1 MGLGRKSK
9 GEVWGRLIS
18 RDFLLPLHSPRTH
31 LSLRFSHP
39 QIFRF
44 PSRKIPTK
52 ETLLL
57 VYFGIL
63 FVLSIFRRG
72 ANWLRFGFLP
82 FLSNSCVRLLFSRK
96 QCFLLSTTV
105 WRMHDLRI
113 SDPRHCFQGTDR
125 SLRQR
130 SLCNHRRENI
140 MVILSSD
147 LDNMWSMQY
156 IHIWIN
162 AMDYSQPMDLKFQC
176 VFHHFSYLTLKCVLF
191 M

>member
-18 RDFLLPLHSPRTH
+18 RDFLSPHHSPRTH

-44 PSRKIPTK
+44 PSHKIPTK

-63 FVLSIFRRG
+63 FALSIFRRR

-82 FLSNSCVRLLFSRK
+82 FLSKLTNCVSVGSVSNSCVCLLFPRK
-96 QCFLLSTTV
+96 QCSLLSRTV
-105 WRMHDLRI
+105 WRVHDLRI
-113 SDPRHCFQGTDR
+113 SDPRYPVHKAPA
-125 SLRQR
+125 
-130 SLCNHRRENI
+130 
-140 MVILSSD
+140 LSR
-147 LDNMWSMQY
+147 
-156 IHIWIN
+156 
-162 AMDYSQPMDLKFQC
+162 
-176 VFHHFSYLTLKCVLF
+176 V
-191 M
+191 